1 MTNNSVQ
8 RELFKDLERWL
19 GSQNP
24 KPKNC
29 MVRSCKALANCCC
42 LHLEG
47 ERVGGLVGG
56 HPATAGPQ
64 PLDTTRL
71 PPPLHPPTRVPVC
84 NNIWTIL
91 HIFGPIKRFLWD
103 FCVVWGVFP
112 FASKHPKIFRTLFKL
127 AAERYYLASNN
138 FVSDTGSTIFLVPLE
153 LGKTGHFKIIA
164 SKGLVIPN
172 GSYFWALLASRLY
185 TNFKKVVFFFW
196 KFFGDIF
203 LFYKNWY
210 ILVSLGPVSLMLY
223 LRVTMKCLKCQKC
236 IALVSTSSKYFS
248 IALLRCRS
256 EVGDYMV
263 CVIYWREQKHSNMLG
278 V

>member
-71 PPPLHPPTRVPVC
+71 PPPLHPPTHP
-84 NNIWTIL
+84 
-91 HIFGPIKRFLWD
+91 PE
-103 FCVVWGVFP
+103 VWGVFP

-127 AAERYYLASNN
+127 AAERYYLANNN
-138 FVSDTGSTIFLVPLE
+138 FVSDTGSTIFFGT
-153 LGKTGHFKIIA
+153 LGIGE
-164 SKGLVIPN
+164 N
-172 GSYFWALLASRLY
+172 GTF
-185 TNFKKVVFFFW
+185 
-196 KFFGDIF
+196 
-203 LFYKNWY
+203 
-210 ILVSLGPVSLMLY
+210 
-223 LRVTMKCLKCQKC
+223 
-236 IALVSTSSKYFS
+236 
-248 IALLRCRS
+248 
-256 EVGDYMV
+256 
-263 CVIYWREQKHSNMLG
+263 
-278 V
+278 